1 MDLEPLKKIANQA
14 RTHSLT
20 KAEMALLGVLQYL
33 WYNKEDKYVRISN
46 DELSEILGFKREWVS
61 RLFAGLVNK
70 GMIRLEYEASSG
82 GKIRR
87 IYIP

>member
-1 MDLEPLKKIANQA
+1 MNLEPLKKIANHA

-20 KAEMALLGVLQYL
+20 KAETALLGVLQYL
-33 WYNKEDKYVRISN
+33 WNNKENEYIRISN
-46 DELSEILGFKREWVS
+46 NELSEILGFKREWVS
-61 RLFAGLVNK
+61 RLFAGLANK
-70 GMIRLEYEASSG
+70 GAIKLEYEASSG